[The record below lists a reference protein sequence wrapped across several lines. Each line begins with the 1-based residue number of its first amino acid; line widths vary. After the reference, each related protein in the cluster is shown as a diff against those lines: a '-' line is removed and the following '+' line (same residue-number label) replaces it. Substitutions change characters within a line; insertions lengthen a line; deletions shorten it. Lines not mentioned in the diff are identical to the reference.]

1 MSFLVREMVSEDI
14 ERVQDI
20 ARQSWHATYEGII
33 PRTIQDCFLDAAY
46 DTPMMNRRLQTSN
59 LFVVEVDDEV
69 VGFADFS
76 QVDEDGKSKLR
87 AIYLYP
93 DRQGK
98 GLGSALIQKGIE
110 VLGKLKEL
118 IVEVEKDNMIGRKF
132 YEAKGFEVV
141 KEYDDN
147 FDGHTLKTIQMIRNL

>member
-1 MSFLVREMVSEDI
+1 MGFLVREMLSKDI

-20 ARQSWHATYEGII
+20 ARVSWHATYEGMI
-33 PRTIQDCFLDAAY
+33 PRAIQDCFLDAAY
-46 DTPMMNRRLQTSN
+46 STSMMNTRLQNSN
-59 LFVVEVDDEV
+59 LFVVEDENEV

-76 QVDEDGKSKLR
+76 QVDDGDKSELR

-110 VLGKLKEL
+110 VLGEMRE
-118 IVEVEKDNMIGRKF
+118 IVVEVEKENLVGRKF
-132 YEAKGFEVV
+132 YEAIGFETV
-141 KEYDDN
+141 KEYDDH
-147 FDGHTLKTIQMIRNL
+147 FDGHILKTIQMKWIL